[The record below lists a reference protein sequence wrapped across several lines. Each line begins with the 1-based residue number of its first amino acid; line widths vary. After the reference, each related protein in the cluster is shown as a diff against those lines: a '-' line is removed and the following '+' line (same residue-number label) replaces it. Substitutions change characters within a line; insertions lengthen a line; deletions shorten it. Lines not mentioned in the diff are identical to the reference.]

1 MTQEWLMTHEESLLA
16 VLLPSLPHSPLF
28 LSFSCVCVCAG
39 KRVRGHTCYG
49 GGQRTACE
57 SQFSSTMWDLET
69 KLGTLGLVASALLTE
84 LSWEPMLQL
93 YGKDLDPL
101 ASASRV
107 LPHIQLLLSPL
118 VEPPSFLR
126 SN

>member
-1 MTQEWLMTHEESLLA
+1 MKRACSQFFPPSPTLLF
-16 VLLPSLPHSPLF
+16 SFLF
-28 LSFSCVCVCAG
+28 PVCVRA
-39 KRVRGHTCYG
+39 RVRVLASVCARTYYG

-57 SQFSSTMWDLET
+57 SQFSSTMWALET

-84 LSWEPMLQL
+84 LSWEPVLQL
-93 YGKDLDPL
+93 SGKDLDPL

-107 LPHIQLLLSPL
+107 LPHIQRLLSPL

>member
-1 MTQEWLMTHEESLLA
+1 MKRACSQFFFPPSPTLLF
-16 VLLPSLPHSPLF
+16 SFLF
-28 LSFSCVCVCAG
+28 PVCVCAG
-39 KRVRGHTCYG
+39 KRVRGRTCYG

-93 YGKDLDPL
+93 YEKDLDPL
-101 ASASRV
+101 ASASHV